1 MTAIN
6 RSAPRALL
14 ALLLSLV
21 VTGAAVAVAAPAQA
35 DRWTYDDAAGDV
47 TTQAVTDT
55 SITVTP
61 LPEQANGDIVQVTGT
76 HKARKVSIT
85 MRMRAPLTGPF
96 MISAMLRVPGKRFM
110 VMSPKMPGFSSTEL
124 MELSM
129 DEDASRCRGIKRTVG
144 ADRLSVRIAVP
155 RSCLGNPRW
164 FKFGAVLTTVALF
177 TDASYDDDALATGMS
192 LYGNA
197 TMSPKIKR

>member
-1 MTAIN
+1 MS
-6 RSAPRALL
+6 RSLPRAAF

-21 VTGAAVAVAAPAQA
+21 LTGAAVAVAGPARA
-35 DRWTYDDAAGDV
+35 DRWTYDDAVGDV
-47 TTQAVTDT
+47 TTQATTDT

-61 LPEQANGDIVQVTGT
+61 VPEQANGDIVQVTGT

-96 MISAMLRVPGKRFM
+96 MVSAMLRVPGKRFM
-110 VMSPKMPGFSSTEL
+110 VMAPKMPGFSSTEL

-129 DEDASRCRGIKRTVG
+129 DEDASRCRGIKRTVAG
-144 ADRLSVRIAVP
+144 DRMSVRITVP

-164 FKFGAVLTTVALF
+164 FKFGAMLTTVALF

-197 TMSPKIKR
+197 AMSPKIKR

>member
-1 MTAIN
+1 MH
-6 RSAPRALL
+6 RSSPRVAL
-14 ALLLSLV
+14 ALLLSLLV
-21 VTGAAVAVAAPAQA
+21 AGATVALAAPAQA

-47 TTQAVTDT
+47 TTQATTDT

-96 MISAMLRVPGKRFM
+96 MISAMLRVPGNRFM

-124 MELSM
+124 MEFSM
-129 DEDASRCRGIKRTVG
+129 EDDARRCRGIKRTVG
-144 ADRLSVRIAVP
+144 ADRMSVRIAIP

-177 TDASYDDDALATGMS
+177 TDASYDDDALATGMT
-192 LYGNA
+192 LYGMPA
-197 TMSPKIKR
+197 MSPKIKR